1 MANINEIYKLI
12 QYRANKSGFLGNISP
27 NDFNLI
33 FPRAEIKY
41 YNSLYAQYYKTQR
54 ISDALSRFFSD
65 PIDLTLPT
73 TGSTAGKY
81 TFPAD
86 LFHVDALT
94 HVVGTEQYPIVR
106 VEKDRLANHLS
117 SKIEAPTSTFPIYT
131 EYKTYLQFYPTNL
144 ATAILV
150 YLKAPTTSV
159 WAYTLVSG
167 RPVYNAV
174 LSVQPEWNQTDLDN
188 IIYLALQDIAMNMR
202 DGMLQQFGQ
211 LETQQAK

>member
-1 MANINEIYKLI
+1 MASINDVYELI
-12 QYRANKSGFLGNISP
+12 KYRSNKSGFLGNISP

-41 YNSLYAQYYKTQR
+41 FNSLYAQYYKTQR
-54 ISDALSRFFSD
+54 ISDALSKFISD
-65 PIDLTLPT
+65 PIDLTIPT
-73 TGSTAGKY
+73 SGSTAGKY
-81 TFPAD
+81 TTPND
-86 LFHVDALT
+86 LFHVDSVMR
-94 HVVGTEQYPIVR
+94 VVGTEQYPVVR

-131 EYKTYLQFYPTNL
+131 EYDSYLQFYPKDL
-144 ATAILV
+144 GTAVLV
-150 YLKAPTTSV
+150 YLKAPRQSV

-167 RPVYNAV
+167 RPVYNAAA
-174 LSVQPEWNQTDLDN
+174 SVQPEWSDVDLDN
-188 IIYLALQDIAMNMR
+188 IIYLALQDVAQNMR

>member
-1 MANINEIYKLI
+1 MANINEIYQLI

-41 YNSLYAQYYKTQR
+41 FNSLYAQYYKTQR

-65 PIDLTLPT
+65 PIDLTIPT
-73 TGSTAGKY
+73 TGSTAGKN
-81 TFPAD
+81 TFPND
-86 LFHVDALT
+86 LFHVDAIT
-94 HVVGTEQYPIVR
+94 RVVGTEQYPIVR

-131 EYKTYLQFYPTNL
+131 EYKTYLQFYPKDL
-144 ATAILV
+144 GTAVLV

-167 RPVYNAV
+167 RPVYNAGA
-174 LSVQPEWNQTDLDN
+174 SVQPEWNQTDLDN
-188 IIYLALQDIAMNMR
+188 IIYLALQDVAQNMK
-202 DGMLQQFGQ
+202 DGQLQQFSQ